1 MTSSIFT
8 RFHISV
14 NKCRLQHCEKL
25 VSFFFT
31 FIILN
36 TYSGR
41 DECFVVLQ
49 RQYFCLTPHF
59 SEPTQIFSEPDCIFC
74 ILSTQNT
81 PFRGVLKLCLVTS
94 FLSRNR
100 RKRHLRGPRFQNF
113 GGMPQNP
120 PSGVAPSVRL
130 SRLRGDDYFFLATP
144 LPTINI
150 WGARAPPTRP
160 IRLVYT
166 EATTQL
172 HLSYLSADTVCKQSL
187 WPNSSDRKYVVSGT
201 PEIIACFDFLMRW
214 EFQ

>member
-1 MTSSIFT
+1 MFSTYDVYLIYFHLCAVEFMGNSFT
-8 RFHISV
+8 HDLIDFLLVFTFS
-14 NKCRLQHCEKL
+14 L

-100 RKRHLRGPRFQNF
+100 RKCHLRGPRFQNF
-113 GGMPQNP
+113 LGGACPQ
-120 PSGVAPSVRL
+120 
-130 SRLRGDDYFFLATP
+130 TP
-144 LPTINI
+144 LAESHLRCDYPAFGGTII
-150 WGARAPPTRP
+150 F
-160 IRLVYT
+160 
-166 EATTQL
+166 
-172 HLSYLSADTVCKQSL
+172 S
-187 WPNSSDRKYVVSGT
+187 
-201 PEIIACFDFLMRW
+201 
-214 EFQ
+214 